1 MRQINEI
8 IVHCAATRE
17 GRDFTVEDIT
27 RWHKARGFAT
37 IGYHYV
43 IYRDGSIHEGRPLE
57 QIGAHCVGHNKHSI
71 GICYIGGC
79 ASDGKTPKDTRTPEQ
94 KEALLALLR
103 RLKARFPN
111 ATIHGHRDF
120 AAKACP
126 SYDAFRE
133 YRQLALAIML
143 VFSSL
148 LFSSCRSTKRVV
160 KEKAEVAMQ
169 QTVSQSAT
177 SFATDKFQQN
187 IVLHI
192 DSIVLTSMSVP
203 QVSEPK
209 VDGQR
214 ESQTVDGAVL
224 IGRTSDSSGLKP
236 CARET
241 RTSTPS
247 AKASGRASLRSAGN
261 GSSLRAVLKGTSLRS
276 GAGKALPRIDVSK
289 IKVSGIRLQSVTA
302 DSSSSTTAVSSE
314 GNLQA
319 SGRSLAK
326 AKAAKKPSTLTFYW
340 IVFLIIIAIAVAVA
354 FAVATK
360 ANPFRSAVRFIV
372 RKVLT

>member
-94 KEALLALLR
+94 KEALLSLLR

-133 YRQLALAIML
+133 YSGLALAIML

-148 LFSSCRSTKRVV
+148 LLSSCRSTKRVV

-177 SFATDKFQQN
+177 SFATDKFLQN
-187 IVLHI
+187 IVLQI

-214 ESQTVDGAVL
+214 ESQTVDGAML
-224 IGRTSDSSGLKP
+224 IGRISDSSGLEP

-241 RTSTPS
+241 RTSGSS
-247 AKASGRASLRSAGN
+247 AIASGAG
-261 GSSLRAVLKGTSLRS
+261 GASLRS
-276 GAGKALPRIDVSK
+276 GAGKSLPRNNISK

-326 AKAAKKPSTLTFYW
+326 AKEAKKPSTLAFYW

-354 FAVATK
+354 FAVASK

>member
-1 MRQINEI
+1 MRKINEI

-133 YRQLALAIML
+133 YRQLAIAIML

-177 SFATDKFQQN
+177 SFATDKFLQN

-203 QVSEPK
+203 QVSE
-209 VDGQR
+209 
-214 ESQTVDGAVL
+214 TVDGAVL

-241 RTSTPS
+241 RTRES
-247 AKASGRASLRSAGN
+247 SLRSAGN
-261 GSSLRAVLKGTSLRS
+261 GSSLRAVLKGASLRS
-276 GAGKALPRIDVSK
+276 GAGGVPPLNRDT
-289 IKVSGIRLQSVTA
+289 KVVISGIRLQSVTA

-326 AKAAKKPSTLTFYW
+326 AKEAKKPSTLAFYW

-354 FAVATK
+354 FAVASK

>member
-1 MRQINEI
+1 MRKINEI

-126 SYDAFRE
+126 SFDAFRE
-133 YRQLALAIML
+133 YRQLALAFML

-177 SFATDKFQQN
+177 SFATDKFLQN
-187 IVLHI
+187 IVLQI

-203 QVSEPK
+203 QVSE
-209 VDGQR
+209 
-214 ESQTVDGAVL
+214 TVDGAVL
-224 IGRTSDSSGLKP
+224 IGRTSDSSGLEP

-241 RTSTPS
+241 RTSSP
-247 AKASGRASLRSAGN
+247 
-261 GSSLRAVLKGTSLRS
+261 SLRS
-276 GAGKALPRIDVSK
+276 GAGKSIPRIDVSK

-326 AKAAKKPSTLTFYW
+326 AKEAKKPSTLTFYW

>member
-1 MRQINEI
+1 MRKINEI

-133 YRQLALAIML
+133 YRQLAIAIML

-148 LFSSCRSTKRVV
+148 LLSSCRSTKRVV

-177 SFATDKFQQN
+177 SFATDKFLQN
-187 IVLHI
+187 IVLQI

-203 QVSEPK
+203 QVSE
-209 VDGQR
+209 
-214 ESQTVDGAVL
+214 TVDGAVL
-224 IGRTSDSSGLKP
+224 IGRTSDSSGLEP

-241 RTSTPS
+241 RTRES
-247 AKASGRASLRSAGN
+247 SLRSAGN

-326 AKAAKKPSTLTFYW
+326 AKEAKKPSTLTFYW

-354 FAVATK
+354 FAVASK

>member
-143 VFSSL
+143 IFSSL

-177 SFATDKFQQN
+177 SFATDKFLQN

-203 QVSEPK
+203 QVSE
-209 VDGQR
+209 
-214 ESQTVDGAVL
+214 TVDGAML

-241 RTSTPS
+241 RTRES
-247 AKASGRASLRSAGN
+247 SLRSAGN
-261 GSSLRAVLKGTSLRS
+261 GSSLRAVLKGASLRS

-326 AKAAKKPSTLTFYW
+326 AKEAKKPSTLVFRW

-354 FAVATK
+354 FAVASK

>member
-1 MRQINEI
+1 MRKINEI

-94 KEALLALLR
+94 KEALLSLLR

-126 SYDAFRE
+126 SFDAFRE
-133 YRQLALAIML
+133 YRQLAIAIML
-143 VFSSL
+143 VVSSL

-177 SFATDKFQQN
+177 SFATDKFLQN
-187 IVLHI
+187 IVLQI

-203 QVSEPK
+203 QVSE
-209 VDGQR
+209 
-214 ESQTVDGAVL
+214 TVDGAVL

-241 RTSTPS
+241 RTRES
-247 AKASGRASLRSAGN
+247 SLRSAGN
-261 GSSLRAVLKGTSLRS
+261 GSSLRAVLKGASLRS
-276 GAGKALPRIDVSK
+276 GAGKSIPRIDVSK
-289 IKVSGIRLQSVTA
+289 IKVSGIRLQAITA
-302 DSSSSTTAVSSE
+302 DSSSTATAVSGES
-314 GNLQA
+314 NLQA
-319 SGRSLAK
+319 SDRSLAK
-326 AKAAKKPSTLTFYW
+326 NKEVNKPSSNNLRWLY
-340 IVFLIIIAIAVAVA
+340 LIIFISIAIAVILALLRY
-354 FAVATK
+354 
-360 ANPFRSAVRFIV
+360 RSSIWSTVRFV
-372 RKVLT
+372 LRKVIT

>member
-1 MRQINEI
+1 MRSINEI
-8 IVHCAATRE
+8 IVHCAATHE

-133 YRQLALAIML
+133 YRWLAIAILL

-148 LFSSCRSTKRVV
+148 FFSSCRSTKRVV

-177 SFATDKFQQN
+177 SFATDKFLQN
-187 IVLHI
+187 IVLQI

-203 QVSEPK
+203 QVSE
-209 VDGQR
+209 
-214 ESQTVDGAVL
+214 TVDGAVL
-224 IGRTSDSSGLKP
+224 IRRTSDSSGLEP
-236 CARET
+236 CARDT
-241 RTSTPS
+241 RTS
-247 AKASGRASLRSAGN
+247 G
-261 GSSLRAVLKGTSLRS
+261 VSLRS
-276 GAGKALPRIDVSK
+276 GAGKALPRNNISK

-326 AKAAKKPSTLTFYW
+326 AKEAKKPSTLVFRW

-354 FAVATK
+354 FAVASK

>member
-1 MRQINEI
+1 MRKINEI

-103 RLKARFPN
+103 RLKTRFPN

-126 SYDAFRE
+126 SFDAFRE

-148 LFSSCRSTKRVV
+148 ILSSCRSTKRVV

-177 SFATDKFQQN
+177 SFATDKFLQN
-187 IVLHI
+187 IVLQI

-203 QVSEPK
+203 QVSE
-209 VDGQR
+209 
-214 ESQTVDGAVL
+214 TVDGAML

-241 RTSTPS
+241 RTRES
-247 AKASGRASLRSAGN
+247 SLRSAGN
-261 GSSLRAVLKGTSLRS
+261 GSSPRAVLKGASLRS

-326 AKAAKKPSTLTFYW
+326 AKEAKKPSTLAFYW

-354 FAVATK
+354 FAVASK

>member
-1 MRQINEI
+1 MRIINEI

-133 YRQLALAIML
+133 YKQLALAIML

-177 SFATDKFQQN
+177 SFATDKFLQN
-187 IVLHI
+187 IVLQI

-203 QVSEPK
+203 QVSE
-209 VDGQR
+209 
-214 ESQTVDGAVL
+214 TVDGAVL

-241 RTSTPS
+241 RTRES
-247 AKASGRASLRSAGN
+247 SLRSAGN
-261 GSSLRAVLKGTSLRS
+261 GSSLRAVLKGASLRS

-326 AKAAKKPSTLTFYW
+326 AKEAKKPSTLVFRW

-354 FAVATK
+354 FAVASK

>member
-8 IVHCAATRE
+8 IIHCAATRE

-148 LFSSCRSTKRVV
+148 LLSSCRSTKRVV

-177 SFATDKFQQN
+177 SFATDKFLQN
-187 IVLHI
+187 IVLQI

-203 QVSEPK
+203 QVSE
-209 VDGQR
+209 
-214 ESQTVDGAVL
+214 TVDGAVL

-241 RTSTPS
+241 RTRES
-247 AKASGRASLRSAGN
+247 SLRSAGN

-276 GAGKALPRIDVSK
+276 GAGKALPRNNVSK

-326 AKAAKKPSTLTFYW
+326 AKEAKKPSTLAFYW

-354 FAVATK
+354 FAVASK

>member
-1 MRQINEI
+1 MRKINEI

-37 IGYHYV
+37 IGYHFV

-57 QIGAHCVGHNKHSI
+57 QVGAHCVGHNKHSI

-79 ASDGKTPKDTRTPEQ
+79 ASDGKTPKDTRTSEQ

-126 SYDAFRE
+126 SFDAFRE
-133 YRQLALAIML
+133 YRQLALAILL

-148 LFSSCRSTKRVV
+148 LLSSCRSTKRVV

-177 SFATDKFQQN
+177 SFATDKFLQN
-187 IVLHI
+187 IVLQI

-203 QVSEPK
+203 QVSE
-209 VDGQR
+209 
-214 ESQTVDGAVL
+214 TVDGAVL
-224 IGRTSDSSGLKP
+224 IGRTSDSSGLEP

-241 RTSTPS
+241 RTSSP
-247 AKASGRASLRSAGN
+247 
-261 GSSLRAVLKGTSLRS
+261 SLRS
-276 GAGKALPRIDVSK
+276 GTGKSLPRIDVSK

-326 AKAAKKPSTLTFYW
+326 AKEAKKPSTLAFYW

-354 FAVATK
+354 FAVASK

>member
-1 MRQINEI
+1 LNIIAMRKINEI

-71 GICYIGGC
+71 GVCYIGGC
-79 ASDGKTPKDTRTPEQ
+79 ASDGKTPKDTRTSEQ
-94 KEALLALLR
+94 KEALLSLLR

-133 YRQLALAIML
+133 YRQLAIAIML

-177 SFATDKFQQN
+177 SFATDKFLQN
-187 IVLHI
+187 IVLQI

-203 QVSEPK
+203 QVSEN
-209 VDGQR
+209 
-214 ESQTVDGAVL
+214 VDGAVL

-241 RTSTPS
+241 RTRES
-247 AKASGRASLRSAGN
+247 SLRSAGN
-261 GSSLRAVLKGTSLRS
+261 GSSLRAVLKGASLRS

-326 AKAAKKPSTLTFYW
+326 AKEAKKPSTLAFYW

-354 FAVATK
+354 FAIASK
-360 ANPFRSAVRFIV
+360 ANPFRSAVRFIL
-372 RKVLT
+372 RLRD

>member
-1 MRQINEI
+1 MRKINEI

-126 SYDAFRE
+126 SFDAFRE
-133 YRQLALAIML
+133 YSGLALAIML

-177 SFATDKFQQN
+177 SFATDKFLQN
-187 IVLHI
+187 IVLQI

-203 QVSEPK
+203 QVSE
-209 VDGQR
+209 
-214 ESQTVDGAVL
+214 TVDGAVL
-224 IGRTSDSSGLKP
+224 IGRTSDSSGLEP

-241 RTSTPS
+241 RTSSP
-247 AKASGRASLRSAGN
+247 
-261 GSSLRAVLKGTSLRS
+261 SLRS
-276 GAGKALPRIDVSK
+276 GAGKSIPRIDVSK

-326 AKAAKKPSTLTFYW
+326 AKEAKKPSTLTFYW

-354 FAVATK
+354 FAVASK

>member
-177 SFATDKFQQN
+177 SFATDKFLQN
-187 IVLHI
+187 IVLQI

-203 QVSEPK
+203 QVSE
-209 VDGQR
+209 
-214 ESQTVDGAVL
+214 TVDGAVL
-224 IGRTSDSSGLKP
+224 IGRTSDSSGLEP

-241 RTSTPS
+241 RTSSP
-247 AKASGRASLRSAGN
+247 
-261 GSSLRAVLKGTSLRS
+261 SLRS
-276 GAGKALPRIDVSK
+276 GAGKSIPRNNVSK

-326 AKAAKKPSTLTFYW
+326 AKEAKKPSTLAFYW

-354 FAVATK
+354 FAVASK

>member
-1 MRQINEI
+1 MRKINEI

-37 IGYHYV
+37 IGYHFV

-57 QIGAHCVGHNKHSI
+57 QVGAHCVGHNKHSI

-79 ASDGKTPKDTRTPEQ
+79 ASDGKTPKDTRTSEQ

-126 SYDAFRE
+126 SFDAFRE
-133 YRQLALAIML
+133 YRQLALAILL

-148 LFSSCRSTKRVV
+148 LLSSCRSTKRVV

-177 SFATDKFQQN
+177 SFATDKFLQN
-187 IVLHI
+187 IVLQI

-203 QVSEPK
+203 QVSE
-209 VDGQR
+209 
-214 ESQTVDGAVL
+214 TVDGAVL
-224 IGRTSDSSGLKP
+224 IGRTSDSSGLEP

-241 RTSTPS
+241 RTSRS
-247 AKASGRASLRSAGN
+247 SLRSAGN
-261 GSSLRAVLKGTSLRS
+261 GSSLRAVLKGASLRS

-326 AKAAKKPSTLTFYW
+326 AKEAKKPSTLAFYW

-354 FAVATK
+354 FAVASK

>member
-1 MRQINEI
+1 MRKINEI

-79 ASDGKTPKDTRTPEQ
+79 ASDGKTPKDTRTSEQ
-94 KEALLALLR
+94 KEALLSLLR

-126 SYDAFRE
+126 SFDAFRE

-148 LFSSCRSTKRVV
+148 LLSSCRSTKRVV

-177 SFATDKFQQN
+177 SFATDKFLQN

-203 QVSEPK
+203 QVSE
-209 VDGQR
+209 
-214 ESQTVDGAVL
+214 TVDGAVL
-224 IGRTSDSSGLKP
+224 IGRTSDSSGLEP

-241 RTSTPS
+241 RTRES
-247 AKASGRASLRSAGN
+247 SLRSAGN
-261 GSSLRAVLKGTSLRS
+261 GSSLRAVLKGASLRS
-276 GAGKALPRIDVSK
+276 GAGGVPPLNRDT
-289 IKVSGIRLQSVTA
+289 KVVISGIRLQSVTA
-302 DSSSSTTAVSSE
+302 DSSSSTIAVSSE

-326 AKAAKKPSTLTFYW
+326 AKEAKKPSTLTFYW
-340 IVFLIIIAIAVAVA
+340 IVFLIIIVIAVAVA
-354 FAVATK
+354 FAVASK

>member
-1 MRQINEI
+1 MRKINEI
-8 IVHCAATRE
+8 IIHCAATRE

-79 ASDGKTPKDTRTPEQ
+79 ASDGKTPKDTRTSEQ
-94 KEALLALLR
+94 KEALLSLLR

-126 SYDAFRE
+126 SFDAFRE

-148 LFSSCRSTKRVV
+148 LLSSCRSTKRVV

-177 SFATDKFQQN
+177 SFATDKFLQN
-187 IVLHI
+187 IVLQI

-203 QVSEPK
+203 QVSK
-209 VDGQR
+209 
-214 ESQTVDGAVL
+214 TVDGVVL
-224 IGRTSDSSGLKP
+224 IERTSDSSGLKP

-241 RTSTPS
+241 RTREST
-247 AKASGRASLRSAGN
+247 LRSAGN
-261 GSSLRAVLKGTSLRS
+261 GFSLRAVLKGASLRS

-326 AKAAKKPSTLTFYW
+326 AKEAKKPSTLVFYW

-354 FAVATK
+354 FAVASK

>member
-1 MRQINEI
+1 MRKINEI

-126 SYDAFRE
+126 SFDAFRE

-177 SFATDKFQQN
+177 SFATDKFLQN
-187 IVLHI
+187 IVLQI

-203 QVSEPK
+203 QVSE
-209 VDGQR
+209 
-214 ESQTVDGAVL
+214 TVDGAVL
-224 IGRTSDSSGLKP
+224 IGRTSDSSGLEP

-241 RTSTPS
+241 RT
-247 AKASGRASLRSAGN
+247 RN
-261 GSSLRAVLKGTSLRS
+261 TSLRS
-276 GAGKALPRIDVSK
+276 GAGGVPPLNRGT
-289 IKVSGIRLQSVTA
+289 KVVISGIRLQSVTA

-326 AKAAKKPSTLTFYW
+326 AKEAKKPSTLAFYW

>member
-8 IVHCAATRE
+8 IIHCAATRE

-94 KEALLALLR
+94 KEALLSLLR

-126 SYDAFRE
+126 SFDAFRE
-133 YRQLALAIML
+133 YRQLAIAIML

-148 LFSSCRSTKRVV
+148 LLSSCRSTKRIV

-177 SFATDKFQQN
+177 SFATDKFLQN
-187 IVLHI
+187 IVLQI

-203 QVSEPK
+203 QVSE
-209 VDGQR
+209 
-214 ESQTVDGAVL
+214 TVDGAVL
-224 IGRTSDSSGLKP
+224 IGRTSDSSGLEP

-241 RTSTPS
+241 RTSSP
-247 AKASGRASLRSAGN
+247 
-261 GSSLRAVLKGTSLRS
+261 SLRS
-276 GAGKALPRIDVSK
+276 GAGKSIPRNNVSK

-319 SGRSLAK
+319 SGRSLA
-326 AKAAKKPSTLTFYW
+326 AKKPSTLAFYW

-354 FAVATK
+354 FAVASK

>member
-1 MRQINEI
+1 MRKINEI

-94 KEALLALLR
+94 KEALLSLLK

-126 SYDAFRE
+126 SFDAFRE

-148 LFSSCRSTKRVV
+148 LLSSCRSTKRVV

-177 SFATDKFQQN
+177 SFATDKFLQN
-187 IVLHI
+187 IVLQI

-203 QVSEPK
+203 QVSE
-209 VDGQR
+209 
-214 ESQTVDGAVL
+214 TVDGAVL
-224 IGRTSDSSGLKP
+224 IGRTSDSSGLEP

-241 RTSTPS
+241 RTSSP
-247 AKASGRASLRSAGN
+247 
-261 GSSLRAVLKGTSLRS
+261 SLRS
-276 GAGKALPRIDVSK
+276 GAGKSIPRIDVSK

-326 AKAAKKPSTLTFYW
+326 AKEAKKPSTLTFYW

-354 FAVATK
+354 FAVASK

>member
-1 MRQINEI
+1 MRKINEI

-94 KEALLALLR
+94 KEALLSLLR

-126 SYDAFRE
+126 SFDAFRE

-177 SFATDKFQQN
+177 SFATDKFLQN
-187 IVLHI
+187 IVLQI

-203 QVSEPK
+203 QVSE
-209 VDGQR
+209 
-214 ESQTVDGAVL
+214 TVDGAML

-241 RTSTPS
+241 RTS
-247 AKASGRASLRSAGN
+247 G
-261 GSSLRAVLKGTSLRS
+261 VSLRS
-276 GAGKALPRIDVSK
+276 GAGKALPRNNISK

-326 AKAAKKPSTLTFYW
+326 AKEAKNPSTLAFYW

-354 FAVATK
+354 FAVASK

>member
-1 MRQINEI
+1 MRKINGI

-17 GRDFTVEDIT
+17 DRDFTVEDIT

-71 GICYIGGC
+71 GVCYIGGC

-177 SFATDKFQQN
+177 SFATDKFLQN
-187 IVLHI
+187 IVLQI

-203 QVSEPK
+203 QVSE
-209 VDGQR
+209 
-214 ESQTVDGAVL
+214 TVDGAVL

-241 RTSTPS
+241 RTS
-247 AKASGRASLRSAGN
+247 G
-261 GSSLRAVLKGTSLRS
+261 VSLRS
-276 GAGKALPRIDVSK
+276 GAGKALPRNDVSK

-326 AKAAKKPSTLTFYW
+326 AKEAKKPSTLTFYW

>member
-1 MRQINEI
+1 MRIINEI

-177 SFATDKFQQN
+177 SFATDKFLQN
-187 IVLHI
+187 IVLQI
-192 DSIVLTSMSVP
+192 DSIVLTSMSMP
-203 QVSEPK
+203 QVSE
-209 VDGQR
+209 
-214 ESQTVDGAVL
+214 TVDGAVL
-224 IGRTSDSSGLKP
+224 IGRTSDSSGLEP

-241 RTSTPS
+241 RTRES
-247 AKASGRASLRSAGN
+247 SLRSAGN
-261 GSSLRAVLKGTSLRS
+261 GSSLRAVLKGASLRS
-276 GAGKALPRIDVSK
+276 GAGGVPPLNRGSK
-289 IKVSGIRLQSVTA
+289 VVISGIRLQSVTA

-326 AKAAKKPSTLTFYW
+326 AKEAKKPSTLTFYW

-354 FAVATK
+354 FAVASK

>member
-1 MRQINEI
+1 MRKINEI

-126 SYDAFRE
+126 SFDAFRE

-177 SFATDKFQQN
+177 SFATDKFLQN
-187 IVLHI
+187 IVLQI

-203 QVSEPK
+203 QVSE
-209 VDGQR
+209 
-214 ESQTVDGAVL
+214 TVDGAML

-241 RTSTPS
+241 RTRES
-247 AKASGRASLRSAGN
+247 SLRSAGN
-261 GSSLRAVLKGTSLRS
+261 GSSLRAVLKGASLRS
-276 GAGKALPRIDVSK
+276 GAGGVPPLNRDT
-289 IKVSGIRLQSVTA
+289 KVVISGIRLQSVTA

-314 GNLQA
+314 DNLQA

-326 AKAAKKPSTLTFYW
+326 AKEAKKPSTLAFRW

-354 FAVATK
+354 FAVASK
-360 ANPFRSAVRFIV
+360 ANPCRSAVRFIV
-372 RKVLT
+372 RKLLA

>member
-1 MRQINEI
+1 MRKINEI

-17 GRDFTVEDIT
+17 DRDFTVEDIT

-103 RLKARFPN
+103 RLKAQFPN

-126 SYDAFRE
+126 SFDAFRE

-177 SFATDKFQQN
+177 SFATDKFLQN
-187 IVLHI
+187 IVLQI

-203 QVSEPK
+203 QVSE
-209 VDGQR
+209 
-214 ESQTVDGAVL
+214 TVDGAVL
-224 IGRTSDSSGLKP
+224 IGRTSDSSGLEP

-241 RTSTPS
+241 RTRES
-247 AKASGRASLRSAGN
+247 SLRSAGN

-276 GAGKALPRIDVSK
+276 SAGGVPPLNRNT
-289 IKVSGIRLQSVTA
+289 KVVISGIRLQSVTA

-326 AKAAKKPSTLTFYW
+326 AKEAKKPSTLVFRW

-354 FAVATK
+354 FAVASK

>member
-1 MRQINEI
+1 MRKINEI

-94 KEALLALLR
+94 KEALLSLLR

-148 LFSSCRSTKRVV
+148 LLSSCRSTKRVV

-177 SFATDKFQQN
+177 SFATDKFLQN

-203 QVSEPK
+203 QVSE
-209 VDGQR
+209 
-214 ESQTVDGAVL
+214 TVDGAML
-224 IGRTSDSSGLKP
+224 IGRTSDSSGLEP

-241 RTSTPS
+241 RTSSP
-247 AKASGRASLRSAGN
+247 
-261 GSSLRAVLKGTSLRS
+261 SLRS
-276 GAGKALPRIDVSK
+276 GAGKSIPRIDVSK

-326 AKAAKKPSTLTFYW
+326 AKEAKKPSTLSFYW

-354 FAVATK
+354 FAVASK

>member
-1 MRQINEI
+1 MRKINEI

-17 GRDFTVEDIT
+17 GRDFTVEDIK

-133 YRQLALAIML
+133 YRQLAIAIML

-148 LFSSCRSTKRVV
+148 LLSSCRSTKRVV

-177 SFATDKFQQN
+177 SFATDKFLQN

-214 ESQTVDGAVL
+214 ESQTVDGTVF
-224 IGRTSDSSGLKP
+224 IGRTSDSSGLEP

-241 RTSTPS
+241 RTSGAS
-247 AKASGRASLRSAGN
+247 AKASGAG
-261 GSSLRAVLKGTSLRS
+261 GASLRS
-276 GAGKALPRIDVSK
+276 GAGKALPRNNISK

-326 AKAAKKPSTLTFYW
+326 AKEAKKPSTLVFRW

-354 FAVATK
+354 YAVASK

>member
-1 MRQINEI
+1 MRKINEI

-79 ASDGKTPKDTRTPEQ
+79 ASDGKTPKDTRTSEQ
-94 KEALLALLR
+94 KEALLSLLR

-126 SYDAFRE
+126 SFDAFRE
-133 YRQLALAIML
+133 YRQLALAILL

-177 SFATDKFQQN
+177 SFATDKFLQN
-187 IVLHI
+187 IVLQI

-203 QVSEPK
+203 QVSE
-209 VDGQR
+209 
-214 ESQTVDGAVL
+214 TVDGAVL
-224 IGRTSDSSGLKP
+224 IGRTSDSSGLEP

-241 RTSTPS
+241 RTSGAS
-247 AKASGRASLRSAGN
+247 AKASGAG
-261 GSSLRAVLKGTSLRS
+261 GASLRS
-276 GAGKALPRIDVSK
+276 GAGGVPPLNRGT
-289 IKVSGIRLQSVTA
+289 KVVISGIRLQSVTA

-326 AKAAKKPSTLTFYW
+326 AKEAKKPSTLSFYW

-354 FAVATK
+354 FAVASK

>member
-1 MRQINEI
+1 MSQINEI
-8 IVHCAATRE
+8 IIHCAATRE

-126 SYDAFRE
+126 SFDAFRE
-133 YRQLALAIML
+133 YRQLAIAIML

-148 LFSSCRSTKRVV
+148 LLSSCRSTKRVV

-177 SFATDKFQQN
+177 SFATDKFLQN

-203 QVSEPK
+203 QVSE
-209 VDGQR
+209 
-214 ESQTVDGAVL
+214 TVDGAML
-224 IGRTSDSSGLKP
+224 IGRTSDSSGLEP

-261 GSSLRAVLKGTSLRS
+261 CSSLRAVLKGASLRS
-276 GAGKALPRIDVSK
+276 GAGGVPPLNRDT
-289 IKVSGIRLQSVTA
+289 KVVISGIRLQSVTA

-326 AKAAKKPSTLTFYW
+326 AKEAKKPSTLALRW

-354 FAVATK
+354 FAVASK

>member
-1 MRQINEI
+1 
-8 IVHCAATRE
+8 
-17 GRDFTVEDIT
+17 
-27 RWHKARGFAT
+27 
-37 IGYHYV
+37 
-43 IYRDGSIHEGRPLE
+43 
-57 QIGAHCVGHNKHSI
+57 VGHNKHSI

-126 SYDAFRE
+126 SFDAFRE

-177 SFATDKFQQN
+177 SFATDKFLQN
-187 IVLHI
+187 IVLQI

-203 QVSEPK
+203 QVSE
-209 VDGQR
+209 
-214 ESQTVDGAVL
+214 TVDGAML
-224 IGRTSDSSGLKP
+224 IGRTSDSSGLEP

-241 RTSTPS
+241 RTSGAS
-247 AKASGRASLRSAGN
+247 AKASGAG
-261 GSSLRAVLKGTSLRS
+261 GASLRS
-276 GAGKALPRIDVSK
+276 GAGGVPPLNRGT
-289 IKVSGIRLQSVTA
+289 KVVISGIRLQSVTA

-314 GNLQA
+314 DNLQA

-326 AKAAKKPSTLTFYW
+326 AKEAKKPSTLAFYW

-354 FAVATK
+354 FAVASK

>member
-1 MRQINEI
+1 MRKINEI

-94 KEALLALLR
+94 KEALLSLLR

-148 LFSSCRSTKRVV
+148 LLSSCRSTKRVV

-177 SFATDKFQQN
+177 SFATDKFLQN
-187 IVLHI
+187 IVLQI

-203 QVSEPK
+203 QVSE
-209 VDGQR
+209 
-214 ESQTVDGAVL
+214 TVDGAVL
-224 IGRTSDSSGLKP
+224 IGRTSDSSGLEP

-241 RTSTPS
+241 RTRES
-247 AKASGRASLRSAGN
+247 SLRSAGN
-261 GSSLRAVLKGTSLRS
+261 GSSLRAVLKGASLRS
-276 GAGKALPRIDVSK
+276 GAGGVPPLNRGT
-289 IKVSGIRLQSVTA
+289 KVVISGIRLQSVTA

-326 AKAAKKPSTLTFYW
+326 AKEAKKPSTLVFRW

-354 FAVATK
+354 FAVASK

>member
-8 IVHCAATRE
+8 IIHCAATRE

-79 ASDGKTPKDTRTPEQ
+79 TSDGKTPKDTRTPEQ
-94 KEALLALLR
+94 KEALFALLR
-103 RLKARFPN
+103 HLKARFPN

-133 YRQLALAIML
+133 YRQLALAILL

-177 SFATDKFQQN
+177 SFATDKFLQN
-187 IVLHI
+187 IVLQI

-203 QVSEPK
+203 QVSE
-209 VDGQR
+209 
-214 ESQTVDGAVL
+214 TVDGAVL
-224 IGRTSDSSGLKP
+224 IGRTSDSSGLEP

-241 RTSTPS
+241 RTRES
-247 AKASGRASLRSAGN
+247 SLRSAGN

>member
-1 MRQINEI
+1 MRKINEI

-143 VFSSL
+143 IFSSL

-177 SFATDKFQQN
+177 SFATDKFLQN
-187 IVLHI
+187 IVLQI

-203 QVSEPK
+203 QVSK
-209 VDGQR
+209 
-214 ESQTVDGAVL
+214 TVDGAVL
-224 IGRTSDSSGLKP
+224 IGRTSDSSGLEP

-241 RTSTPS
+241 RTGGSS
-247 AKASGRASLRSAGN
+247 AKASGAG
-261 GSSLRAVLKGTSLRS
+261 GASLRS

-326 AKAAKKPSTLTFYW
+326 AKEAKKPSTLTFYW

-354 FAVATK
+354 FAVASK

>member
-1 MRQINEI
+1 MRKINEI

-126 SYDAFRE
+126 SFDAFRE

-177 SFATDKFQQN
+177 SFATDKFLQN

-203 QVSEPK
+203 QVSE
-209 VDGQR
+209 
-214 ESQTVDGAVL
+214 TVDGAVL
-224 IGRTSDSSGLKP
+224 IGRTSDSSGLEP

-241 RTSTPS
+241 RT
-247 AKASGRASLRSAGN
+247 RN
-261 GSSLRAVLKGTSLRS
+261 TSLRS
-276 GAGKALPRIDVSK
+276 GAGGVPPLNRDT
-289 IKVSGIRLQSVTA
+289 KVVISGIRLQSVTA

-319 SGRSLAK
+319 SGRSLAE
-326 AKAAKKPSTLTFYW
+326 AKEAKKPSTLVFRW

-354 FAVATK
+354 YAVASK